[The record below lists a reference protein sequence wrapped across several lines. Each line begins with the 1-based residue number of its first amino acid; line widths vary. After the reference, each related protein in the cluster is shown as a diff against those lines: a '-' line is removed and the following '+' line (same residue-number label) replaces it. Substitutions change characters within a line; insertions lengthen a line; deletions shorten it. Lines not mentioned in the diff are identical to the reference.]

1 MENVWTYLKRA
12 TSLWRSM
19 IWERVIKTLTVV
31 VTLMTNKLNARVELF
46 SSLLQVQ
53 WFSHLLLIY
62 CCEISISSLILVL
75 FNIISDLQV
84 KVFPATGEKTVSLMC
99 SSSCPLTERPVV
111 YVWYKNTEFLYEDL
125 SPWYQELISSEES
138 VTYSCAVKG
147 YEHLR
152 APEVSV
158 GEWQHVAPYPA
169 DLICKV
175 CETLFTTECCFSFVQ
190 LLSHQPA
197 SLWPMLK
204 AECAQ
209 ISRDQKMSRAP
220 SHIPE
225 VKFHK

>member
-1 MENVWTYLKRA
+1 
-12 TSLWRSM
+12 M

-31 VTLMTNKLNARVELF
+31 VTLMTNEINARVEKF

-53 WFSHLLLIY
+53 WFSYWLCNLLLQKYHQLHSFLIY
-62 CCEISISSLILVL
+62 

-99 SSSCPLTERPVV
+99 SSSCPLTESPVV
-111 YVWYKNTEFLYEDL
+111 YIWYKDTEFLYQDL
-125 SPWYQELISSEES
+125 SPWYQELISREES
-138 VTYSCAVKG
+138 VTYSCAVRG

-158 GEWQHVAPYPA
+158 GEWQHVAQYPGA
-169 DLICKV
+169 LNCKD
-175 CETLFTTECCFSFVQ
+175 CETLFTTECRFSFVQ